1 VRVAALV
8 DENWADAW
16 RVHFKPRAVGRR
28 LLIAPPWDLPAPNG
42 RIVIEIEPGRAFGT
56 GHHGTTAG
64 CLEAL
69 EAAIERDPPSRM
81 LDVGTGSGILA
92 IAAARLGVASVLAV
106 DDDPD
111 AVACA
116 MANAARN
123 HVSDRVRCAL
133 ADAATLREPRCR
145 CRRESPLGRA
155 PPVGGTGTRRS
166 LTPGGTLLLGGILDA
181 EPRTRAGALADHG
194 LIRSAASRSVEGW
207 TTARAPSSARLRIA
221 PSGSATAASSST
233 ATRRAHLAR
242 VLRLRSGDTVV
253 AADGAGR
260 EYTVRLETLGRG
272 GDGHG
277 ARRAGDD
284 ERESPVRM
292 HAAPGPSPRASRWS
306 AIVPRLHGARR
317 GAHRPGADGADDR
330 DARAPAAG
338 GSARGAGSASRRKP
352 PSNAARARRSAVD
365 VPRRARRTSSRAATP
380 LICGCV
386 CGKGRATVRPR
397 RAFTLTLSGGAASP
411 CSSGPRADSRRAK
424 STARVSMAG

>member
-1 VRVAALV
+1 MSSSHYWELTIGAPGDLSEGLTNLAWELGALGVVEEEEPGRGARLRAFFPETVAASALEESVRCYLDGVRALGFAPAADVRVAALA

-133 ADAATLREPRCR
+133 ADAATLREPRAPLVVANLLSAAH
-145 CRRESPLGRA
+145 RRLA
-155 PPVGGTGTRRS
+155 AQYLRS

-181 EPRTRAGALADHG
+181 EAADLGGALADHG
-194 LIRSAASRSVEGW
+194 LIHRASRSVEGW
-207 TTARAPSSARLRIA
+207 TTLELRAPLYD
-221 PSGSATAASSST
+221 
-233 ATRRAHLAR
+233 RA
-242 VLRLRSGDTVV
+242 
-253 AADGAGR
+253 
-260 EYTVRLETLGRG
+260 
-272 GDGHG
+272 
-277 ARRAGDD
+277 
-284 ERESPVRM
+284 
-292 HAAPGPSPRASRWS
+292 
-306 AIVPRLHGARR
+306 
-317 GAHRPGADGADDR
+317 
-330 DARAPAAG
+330 
-338 GSARGAGSASRRKP
+338 
-352 PSNAARARRSAVD
+352 
-365 VPRRARRTSSRAATP
+365 
-380 LICGCV
+380 
-386 CGKGRATVRPR
+386 
-397 RAFTLTLSGGAASP
+397 
-411 CSSGPRADSRRAK
+411 
-424 STARVSMAG
+424 

>member
-1 VRVAALV
+1 MSSSHYWELTVGAPGDLSEGLTNLAWELGALGVVEEEEPGRGARLRAFFPETIAASALEESVLRYLDGLRALGFAPAADVRVAALA

-16 RVHFKPRAVGRR
+16 RVHFKPRAVGQR

-133 ADAATLREPRCR
+133 ADAATLREPRVPLVVANLLSAAH
-145 CRRESPLGRA
+145 RRLA
-155 PPVGGTGTRRS
+155 AQYLRS

-181 EPRTRAGALADHG
+181 EAADLGGALADHG
-194 LIRSAASRSVEGW
+194 LIHRASRSVEGW
-207 TTARAPSSARLRIA
+207 TTLELRAPLYD
-221 PSGSATAASSST
+221 
-233 ATRRAHLAR
+233 RA
-242 VLRLRSGDTVV
+242 
-253 AADGAGR
+253 
-260 EYTVRLETLGRG
+260 
-272 GDGHG
+272 
-277 ARRAGDD
+277 
-284 ERESPVRM
+284 
-292 HAAPGPSPRASRWS
+292 
-306 AIVPRLHGARR
+306 
-317 GAHRPGADGADDR
+317 
-330 DARAPAAG
+330 
-338 GSARGAGSASRRKP
+338 
-352 PSNAARARRSAVD
+352 
-365 VPRRARRTSSRAATP
+365 
-380 LICGCV
+380 
-386 CGKGRATVRPR
+386 
-397 RAFTLTLSGGAASP
+397 
-411 CSSGPRADSRRAK
+411 
-424 STARVSMAG
+424 